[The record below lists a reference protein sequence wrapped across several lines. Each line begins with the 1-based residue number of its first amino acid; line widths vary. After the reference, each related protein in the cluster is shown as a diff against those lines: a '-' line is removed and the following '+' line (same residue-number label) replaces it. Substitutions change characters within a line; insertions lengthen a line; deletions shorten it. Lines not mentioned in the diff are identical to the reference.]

1 MPADLLDEFDR
12 AITAAGY
19 ANRSEAV
26 RDLARKYLTERR
38 WALEEGEVV
47 GDHLICDHVPDLAAR
62 LTQMQHDAAANVIC
76 TTHVPRPSQLRR
88 GHRAGEAGGAAAGR
102 PHHRHAASHGEL
114 TCTAARP
121 WRRFLCSLKARICR
135 ICYTGGS

>member
-1 MPADLLDEFDR
+1 MSDLERFGVSMPADLLDEFDR

-47 GDHLICDHVPDLAAR
+47 GTITLIYDHHVPDLGAR

-76 TTHVPRPSQLRR
+76 TTHVHLDHHNCAEVIVVR
-88 GHRAGEAGGAAAGR
+88 GEAGEVRRLADRIIATRGVK
-102 PHHRHAASHGEL
+102 HGEL
-114 TCTAARP
+114 TCTAAQP
-121 WRRFLCSLKARICR
+121 
-135 ICYTGGS
+135 

>member
-1 MPADLLDEFDR
+1 MSDLERFGVSMPADLLDEFDR

-47 GDHLICDHVPDLAAR
+47 GTITLIYDHHVPDLGAR
-62 LTQMQHDAAANVIC
+62 LTQMQHDAVANVIC
-76 TTHVPRPSQLRR
+76 TTHVHLDHHNCAEVIVVR
-88 GHRAGEAGGAAAGR
+88 GEAGEVRRLADRIIATRGVK
-102 PHHRHAASHGEL
+102 HGEL
-114 TCTAARP
+114 TCTAAQP
-121 WRRFLCSLKARICR
+121 
-135 ICYTGGS
+135 

>member
-1 MPADLLDEFDR
+1 MSDLERFGVSMPADLLDEFDR
-12 AITAAGY
+12 AIAEAGY

-47 GDHLICDHVPDLAAR
+47 GTITLIYDHHVPDLGAR

-76 TTHVPRPSQLRR
+76 TTHVHLDHHNCAEVIVVR
-88 GHRAGEAGGAAAGR
+88 GEAGEVRRLADRIIATRGVK
-102 PHHRHAASHGEL
+102 HGEL
-114 TCTAARP
+114 TCTAAQP
-121 WRRFLCSLKARICR
+121 
-135 ICYTGGS
+135 

>member
-1 MPADLLDEFDR
+1 MSDLERFGVSMPAALLDEFDR

-47 GDHLICDHVPDLAAR
+47 GTITLIYDHHVPDLAAR

-76 TTHVPRPSQLRR
+76 TTHVHLDHHNCAEVIVVR
-88 GHRAGEAGGAAAGR
+88 GEAGEVRRLADRIIATRGVK
-102 PHHRHAASHGEL
+102 HGEL
-114 TCTAARP
+114 TCTAAQP
-121 WRRFLCSLKARICR
+121 
-135 ICYTGGS
+135 

>member
-1 MPADLLDEFDR
+1 MSDLERFGVSMPADLLDEFDR

-47 GDHLICDHVPDLAAR
+47 GTITLIYDHHVPDLAAR
-62 LTQMQHDAAANVIC
+62 LTQMQHDAVANVIC
-76 TTHVPRPSQLRR
+76 TTHVHLDHHNCAEVIVVR
-88 GHRAGEAGGAAAGR
+88 GEAGEVRRLADRIIATRGVK
-102 PHHRHAASHGEL
+102 HGEL
-114 TCTAARP
+114 TCTAAQP
-121 WRRFLCSLKARICR
+121 
-135 ICYTGGS
+135 

>member
-1 MPADLLDEFDR
+1 MSDLERFGVSMPADLLDEFDR

-47 GDHLICDHVPDLAAR
+47 GTITLIYDHHVPDLAAR

-76 TTHVPRPSQLRR
+76 TTHVHLDHHNCAEVIVVR
-88 GHRAGEAGGAAAGR
+88 GEAGEVRRLADRIIATRGVK
-102 PHHRHAASHGEL
+102 HGEL
-114 TCTAARP
+114 TCTAAQP
-121 WRRFLCSLKARICR
+121 
-135 ICYTGGS
+135 